1 MNHPSEGICT
11 NSHKW
16 RRNGSNN
23 AWGSL
28 TYSIRP
34 ALPLRCLYLG
44 VHSTSWNQ
52 SICETPMSSRI
63 LTYARRGPKF
73 RILGWTSNTSCKTV
87 SSIPCLLV
95 ISSYPHY
102 ILNPYKVVSIKL
114 LVLSLVWS
122 HVFWLYQAISS
133 LHPQSSNQQPLF
145 PHSQNGILVLNKYL
159 KKIIEPSG

>member
-1 MNHPSEGICT
+1 MIELLMNHPSEGICT

-44 VHSTSWNQ
+44 VHSTCWNQ

-87 SSIPCLLV
+87 SSIPWFV
-95 ISSYPHY
+95 GYIIISP
-102 ILNPYKVVSIKL
+102 
-114 LVLSLVWS
+114 
-122 HVFWLYQAISS
+122 
-133 LHPQSSNQQPLF
+133 LHPQSLQSRLHKNCWFHRWFDPMFFGYTKLYHRYI
-145 PHSQNGILVLNKYL
+145 PNSQTNSPFFHIARMVYWF
-159 KKIIEPSG
+159 